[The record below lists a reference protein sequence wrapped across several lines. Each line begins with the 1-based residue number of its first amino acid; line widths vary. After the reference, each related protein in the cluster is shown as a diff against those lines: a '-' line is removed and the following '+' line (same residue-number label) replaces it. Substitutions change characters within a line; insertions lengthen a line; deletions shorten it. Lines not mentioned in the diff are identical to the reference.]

1 METEN
6 TWNKI
11 GTPNYNIKSANFDLS
26 SFRSLVI
33 NFWGMVQYKRFLRP
47 LKHLLNSSSNQQKL
61 VLVMTADDHQH
72 LGFRKSTLGVVT
84 ITVNFFQI
92 FLRSFRKCNVYIFI
106 FETIFLALWRFAVRN
121 KHSSKRIA
129 LLHQWNLFKITHWA
143 SFTLLL
149 CFKK

>member
-11 GTPNYNIKSANFDLS
+11 GTPNHNTKSANFDLS

-33 NFWGMVQYKRFLRP
+33 NFWGMGQYKIFFGP
-47 LKHLLNSSSNQQKL
+47 LKHLLNFSSNQQKL
-61 VLVMTADDHQH
+61 VLVMIADDHQH
-72 LGFRKSTLGVVT
+72 LGFRKSTLRVVT
-84 ITVNFFQI
+84 RTVNFFQI
-92 FLRSFRKCNVYIFI
+92 FLRGFRKCSVYIFI
-106 FETIFLALWRFAVRN
+106 FETNFPALWRFAVRN

-143 SFTLLL
+143 SFTPLLY
-149 CFKK
+149 FKK